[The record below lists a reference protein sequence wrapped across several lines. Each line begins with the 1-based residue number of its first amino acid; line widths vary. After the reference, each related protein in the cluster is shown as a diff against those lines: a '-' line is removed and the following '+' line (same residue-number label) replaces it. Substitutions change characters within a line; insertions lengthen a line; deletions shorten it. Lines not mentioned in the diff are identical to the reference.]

1 MLSSGTPGSCSSV
14 VFLPLECGC
23 NCAKCL
29 RLHCRPCS
37 TGCPQSLEAS
47 GQGDS
52 WVLSLGFSYGMYSV
66 TNICT
71 SRCLYWLPWLS
82 LKRGAH
88 SEGPTQP
95 ETTTVHSHLLA
106 LTQLHRR
113 NPFIPEQNSSSVGT
127 EYYLNRLLPTRIPG
141 GFLDHAAGN
150 VQRAFI
156 LCWSC
161 DS

>member
-52 WVLSLGFSYGMYSV
+52 WVLSLGFFYGMYSV
-66 TNICT
+66 TNICDI
-71 SRCLYWLPWLS
+71 SLPLLTALAVSKEGRPLRGSHSARNDNCSLS
-82 LKRGAH
+82 SFSFDPA
-88 SEGPTQP
+88 S
-95 ETTTVHSHLLA
+95 
-106 LTQLHRR
+106 
-113 NPFIPEQNSSSVGT
+113 
-127 EYYLNRLLPTRIPG
+127 
-141 GFLDHAAGN
+141 
-150 VQRAFI
+150 
-156 LCWSC
+156 
-161 DS
+161 